1 MTTPSRAALVTG
13 SGRNIGRA
21 IALRLARNGFRVIVN
36 GSSDRD
42 ACDSVVESIQS
53 DGGEAMVAMGD
64 VGIQADA
71 TRIANAGI
79 EAWGAIDVLVNN
91 ASIRPGAAFLDIK
104 DEDWQRVMAVDFY
117 ASVWLSQACLPA
129 MLERGWGR
137 IVNFSGRNAIQGSLG
152 RPHVAAAKHAALGLT
167 RSLANEFG
175 RQGVTCNMISPG
187 VIVGEVPDT
196 GVVGAR
202 YEKFTAES
210 PVGHLGTP
218 DNIAAMV
225 DLLVSEDGNF
235 INGQMLQINGGVVY

>member
-1 MTTPSRAALVTG
+1 MTTPDRAALITG

-21 IALRLARNGFRVIVN
+21 IALHLAARGFRVVVN

-42 ACDSVVESIQS
+42 ACDAVVNEIKQA
-53 DGGEAMVAMGD
+53 GGEAMVAMGD
-64 VGIQADA
+64 VGVKSEALA
-71 TRIANAGI
+71 IAKAGI
-79 EAWGAIDVLVNN
+79 DAYGAIDVLVNN
-91 ASIRPGAAFLDIK
+91 ASIRPSGAFLDL
-104 DEDWQRVMAVDFY
+104 DDDDWQRVMDVDFFS
-117 ASVWLSQACLPA
+117 AVWLCKACLPA
-129 MLERGWGR
+129 MLDRGWGR
-137 IVNFSGRNAIQGSLG
+137 IVNFSGRNAIAGSLG

-196 GVVGAR
+196 GAVGAR
-202 YEKFTAES
+202 YQQFTDES

-225 DLLVSEDGNF
+225 DLLVSDDGNF
-235 INGQMLQINGGVVY
+235 INGQMLQVNGGVVY

>member
-1 MTTPSRAALVTG
+1 MTTPPRTALITG

-21 IALRLARNGFRVIVN
+21 IALRLARDGFRIVVN

-42 ACDSVVESIQS
+42 ACNAVVEEIQRE
-53 DGGEAMVAMGD
+53 GGEATVAMGD
-64 VGIQADA
+64 VGIQQDA
-71 TRIANAGI
+71 AHIATVGI
-79 EAWGAIDVLVNN
+79 DTFGAIDVLVNN
-91 ASIRPGAAFLDIK
+91 ASIRPSAAFLDLK
-104 DEDWQRVMAVDFY
+104 DEDWQRVMNVDFY
-117 ASVWLSQACLPA
+117 SAVWLCRACLPA
-129 MLERGWGR
+129 MIERGWGR
-137 IVNFSGRNAIQGSLG
+137 IINFSGRNAIQGSLG
-152 RPHVAAAKHAALGLT
+152 RPHVASAKHAALGLT

-175 RQGVTCNMISPG
+175 RQGITCNMISPG

-202 YEKFTAES
+202 YAQFTEES

-225 DLLVSEDGNF
+225 QLLASEDGNF